1 MFSSVELCKN
11 IQKKEA
17 HAYSLINYS
26 EKMLTEVLGSMNLNT
41 QELSL
46 ADTLKEFIHRVLGI
60 KKGISR
66 LSAGNSIEDRYKV
79 VIN

>member
-1 MFSSVELCKN
+1 
-11 IQKKEA
+11 
-17 HAYSLINYS
+17 
-26 EKMLTEVLGSMNLNT
+26 MLTEVLGSMNLNT